1 MSEKV
6 HPGKDGISATGIAI
20 ALAVFAAAAIAF
32 SSVADRAGIAPAE
45 TTAAHQTLPSER
57 MEPAQAQIATTP
69 DTGEIM
75 RPAQTEPERQPVSAA
90 EPRREP
96 APARPAPPAVRQP
109 STTSE
114 RTSVTINRAQQPSR
128 PPQSELLPNVTIPAP
143 GRIVEAPP
151 AVEKVDPKT
160 INDPSAAMWYSVRVG
175 YTDSKVRADI
185 LRDVLREQGFPKAD
199 TVNGGDGTY
208 FVSLGDFNYRYQAEQ
223 VSDSVKDRTSL
234 APIIHEKTVAK

>member
-6 HPGKDGISATGIAI
+6 HPGKDGISAKGIAI
-20 ALAVFAAAAIAF
+20 ALAVFAAAAIVF
-32 SSVADRAGIAPAE
+32 SSIADRAGIAPAE
-45 TTAAHQTLPSER
+45 MTAAHQTLSREHV
-57 MEPAQAQIATTP
+57 EQAQVAAAP
-69 DTGEIM
+69 ETGEIM
-75 RPAQTEPERQPVSAA
+75 PPAQAETERQPVSTA

-96 APARPAPPAVRQP
+96 AQPSPAPPQPAVRP
-109 STTSE
+109 TPAKSE
-114 RTSVTINRAQQPSR
+114 KTSVTINRVQQAAR
-128 PPQSELLPNVTIPAP
+128 PVPSELLPNVTVPAP
-143 GRIVEAPP
+143 GRLVEPPP
-151 AVEKVDPKT
+151 AVEKVDPKS
-160 INDPSAAMWYSVRVG
+160 INDPAAAMWYSVRVG

-234 APIIHEKTVAK
+234 LPMIHEKTVAK